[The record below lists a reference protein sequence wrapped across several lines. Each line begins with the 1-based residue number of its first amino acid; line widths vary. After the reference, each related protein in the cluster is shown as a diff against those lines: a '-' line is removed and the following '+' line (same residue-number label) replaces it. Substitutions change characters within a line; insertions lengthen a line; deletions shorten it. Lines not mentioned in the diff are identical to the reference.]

1 MVDKKKLDYV
11 ISACGMMGVFTPD
24 HEASWFPEYKN
35 ATISLMG
42 SLKKRIAETC
52 YNTNPLVSTLY
63 NAYTEKNHVEEFKRL
78 SNLGSESVYADSG
91 GLQIVTAGKSI
102 TDEIKNQIYKTQ
114 TYADYAMCFD
124 VIPLSSVSL
133 TRTRNE
139 RSNVGNKIFHSVDHQ
154 KSAFATGDNIKAQT
168 TYFRNVGAKTKVIII
183 VQGNNIQDMVDFYN
197 NIASRLTDEDY
208 ANIGGMAIADT
219 CMGNGELESIEMLC
233 AAKKISQVCHPNV
246 RKHLHVL
253 GVGSIYRMRPILY
266 LLKSGYLSE
275 FERVSY
281 DSSSHTSTFQ
291 YGLLKV
297 NGTCKSIGSYKTMA
311 VDKHF
316 RNVYN
321 LFSDT
326 FSQYVTADQ
335 FIDNIFG
342 TDGGDWKYSTIKNRV
357 LQSEDTNKIVSTLLC
372 NAAHTYF
379 QIHNFIT
386 NLDKVME
393 DEYIIEPDDPDKDV
407 MPLSSGA
414 SSNKSNKI
422 LHINQLLDVNTE
434 IQMEKWLKTNVNRA
448 KSKRINRDSETST
461 LERFYV

>member
-1 MVDKKKLDYV
+1 MEKKQLDYV
-11 ISACGMMGVFTPD
+11 ISAVGMMGVFTPD
-24 HEASWFPEYKN
+24 HEAFWYPEYKK
-35 ATISLMG
+35 ATLSLMK
-42 SLKKRIAETC
+42 SLNKRVAETC
-52 YNTNPLVSTLY
+52 HNTKPLVSTLF
-63 NAYTEKNHVEEFKRL
+63 NAYTEKNHVDEFKRL
-78 SNLGSESVYADSG
+78 ENLGSASVYADSG

-102 TDEIKNQIYKTQ
+102 TNDIKNQIYKTQ

-139 RSNVGNKIFHSVDHQ
+139 RSNVGNKIFHSEQHQ
-154 KSAFATGDNIKAQT
+154 QAAFATGDNIKSQASF
-168 TYFRNVGAKTKVIII
+168 FRTVGAKTKVVII
-183 VQGNNIQDMVDFYN
+183 VQGNDVQDMVDYFK
-197 NIASRLTDEDY
+197 NITTRLDDADY
-208 ANIGGMAIADT
+208 ENIGGLAIADT
-219 CMGNGELESIEMLC
+219 CMGNGELESIKMLI
-233 AAKKISQVCHPNV
+233 AAKEISKICHPNIK
-246 RKHLHVL
+246 KHLHVL

-266 LLKSGYLSE
+266 LLKSGYLNA

-297 NGTCKSIGSYKTMA
+297 NGTCKSIGSYKTPA

-326 FSQYVTADQ
+326 FSEYVTEDK

-342 TDGGDWKYSTIKNRV
+342 DGKSDWKYSTIKNRV
-357 LQSEDTNKIVSTLLC
+357 VETSDPDIIIPSLLC

-386 NLDKVME
+386 NLDQVML
-393 DEYIIEPDDPDKDV
+393 DEFGIQRTKGDWKKL
-407 MPLSSGA
+407 MR
-414 SSNKSNKI
+414 
-422 LHINQLLDVNTE
+422 INQLLAVKNDDDMSAWFSQNSGGIKTKGIKRDTE
-434 IQMEKWLKTNVNRA
+434 R
-448 KSKRINRDSETST
+448 ST
-461 LERFYV
+461 VEGFFA

>member
-1 MVDKKKLDYV
+1 MEKKQLDYV
-11 ISACGMMGVFTPD
+11 ISAVGMMGVFTPD
-24 HEASWFPEYKN
+24 HEAFWYPEYKK
-35 ATISLMG
+35 ATLSLMK
-42 SLKKRIAETC
+42 SLNKRIAETC
-52 YNTNPLVSTLY
+52 HNTKPLVSTLF
-63 NAYTEKNHVEEFKRL
+63 NAYTEKNHVDEFKRL
-78 SNLGSESVYADSG
+78 ENLGSASVYADSG

-102 TDEIKNQIYKTQ
+102 TNDIKNQIYKTQ

-139 RSNVGNKIFHSVDHQ
+139 RSNVGNKIFHSEQHQ
-154 KSAFATGDNIKAQT
+154 QAAFATGDNIKSQASF
-168 TYFRNVGAKTKVIII
+168 FRTVGAKTKVVII
-183 VQGNNIQDMVDFYN
+183 VQGNDVQDMVDYFK
-197 NIASRLTDEDY
+197 NITTRLDDADY
-208 ANIGGMAIADT
+208 ENIGGLAIADT
-219 CMGNGELESIEMLC
+219 CMGNGELESIKMLI
-233 AAKKISQVCHPNV
+233 AAKEISKICHPNIK
-246 RKHLHVL
+246 KHLHVL

-266 LLKSGYLSE
+266 LLKSGYLNA

-297 NGTCKSIGSYKTMA
+297 NGTCKSIGSYKTPA

-326 FSQYVTADQ
+326 FSEYVTEDK

-342 TDGGDWKYSTIKNRV
+342 DGKSDWKYSTIKNRV
-357 LQSEDTNKIVSTLLC
+357 VETSDPDVIIPSLLC

-386 NLDKVME
+386 NLDQVML
-393 DEYIIEPDDPDKDV
+393 DEFGIQRTKGDWKKL
-407 MPLSSGA
+407 MR
-414 SSNKSNKI
+414 
-422 LHINQLLDVNTE
+422 INQLLAVKNDDDMSSWFAQNSGGIKTKGIKRDTE
-434 IQMEKWLKTNVNRA
+434 R
-448 KSKRINRDSETST
+448 ST
-461 LERFYV
+461 VEGFFA